1 MSAPVLRR
9 SYIRLGPFTR
19 PQRRPGLQRQHQ
31 PATTTYRLASKVAL
45 PEPYE
50 TMTLPDGRTL
60 SWAETGDPYG
70 DPLFYFHGMPGS
82 RLEAFDFEG
91 VARRLGIRFIAPDR
105 PGFGRS
111 TFYSDRVVTDWPHD
125 VQNLAHH
132 LGIDRYAVL
141 GCSGGGPYALA
152 CARVIPATT
161 LTGFGLVSSA
171 GPCEASPKRWRVPF
185 DPFDPVETP
194 FPSLSAWIYEQKVG
208 FLVRDTFNA
217 AGRKYWD
224 EMMAREAKQYLRPGE
239 VVPEL
244 PPEKKT
250 PEAIAARREWE
261 MRLLV
266 EPIAEGARGLLREAY
281 LLKTPWGFRLED
293 VKYEPKVRIFHG
305 AKDENVPISMIN
317 YMRERLPHYLMKVR
331 ANDNHYSIW
340 DYRDDMLTRI
350 MKCL

>member
-171 GPCEASPKRWRVPF
+171 GPARPAR
-185 DPFDPVETP
+185 
-194 FPSLSAWIYEQKVG
+194 SAGGCLLIR

-317 YMRERLPHYLMKVR
+317 YMRERLPHYLMKDNEMSMR
-331 ANDNHYSIW
+331 AVDRKTDIPSLRSY
-340 DYRDDMLTRI
+340 
-350 MKCL
+350 CL